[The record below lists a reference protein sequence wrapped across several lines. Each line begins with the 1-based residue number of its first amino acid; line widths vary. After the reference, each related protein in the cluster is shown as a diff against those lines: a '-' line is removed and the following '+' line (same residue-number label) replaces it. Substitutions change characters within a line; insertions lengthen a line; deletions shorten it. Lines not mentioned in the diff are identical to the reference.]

1 MNDLKNRRLNYEL
14 KVLDEKL
21 INNKLSFLI
30 SFYREDLNVVF
41 FLDTNFGILIVNIDF
56 NYGSYPFSPPKVY
69 IGDDKKKNKTNYLKV
84 LNIEN
89 NRLKKSYK
97 KNNKETYYLAEILE
111 ISNKYYKKIL
121 NLNNC
126 LCCTSIICGDF
137 WNPCIKIPVILKEI
151 YDNHYLIEKLRY
163 MIFAKVIM
171 RKYLNSIITVIY
183 DFI

>member
-1 MNDLKNRRLNYEL
+1 MDDLKNKRLVHEL
-14 KVLDEKL
+14 KVLDQKL
-21 INNKLSFLI
+21 NQSKLDFI
-30 SFYREDLNVVF
+30 IGFYREDLNVVF
-41 FLDTNFGILIVNIDF
+41 FLDTNFGIIIVNIDF

-69 IGDDKKKNKTNYLKV
+69 IGDDKKKNKINYLKV

-89 NRLKKSYK
+89 SRLKRSYK
-97 KNNKETYYLAEILE
+97 KNNKEFYYLAEMLE
-111 ISNKYYKKIL
+111 VSDNYYK
-121 NLNNC
+121 NLTNIRNC

-151 YDNHYLIEKLRY
+151 FDNHHLIERIRY